1 LVQFFRGYRNW
12 ISAKADGEV
21 LKMAR
26 KESVT
31 LQNILDAAFEMT
43 RQEGYEAVTARKLAA
58 KAGCSTQ
65 PIFRVYKNMEELG
78 AELFENAVSYF
89 EDFYNKSS
97 KAGEAPFVDLGMIYI
112 KFAEKEKNL
121 FKLLF
126 LQTGRHSKSFYEIVN
141 GKGGYVMKEIV
152 KAKEDGCKNPSGM
165 FARMWILIHGA
176 ACMTITGDY
185 DVSEE
190 ETIKMLKDTYEAFK
204 TQK

>member
-1 LVQFFRGYRNW
+1 
-12 ISAKADGEV
+12 
-21 LKMAR
+21 MAR

-31 LQNILDAAFEMT
+31 IQNILDAAFEMT

-78 AELFENAVSYF
+78 EDLFENAVSYF
-89 EDFYNKSS
+89 EDFYNKSR
-97 KAGEAPFVDLGMIYI
+97 KREETPFVDLGMIYI

-126 LQTGRHSKSFYEIVN
+126 LQTNRRSKSFYEIVN
-141 GKGGYVMKEIV
+141 GKGGFIMKEIV
-152 KAKEDGCKNPSGM
+152 KAKEDGCKDPSGM

-185 DVSEE
+185 DMSET
-190 ETIKMLKDTYEAFK
+190 ETVLMLRDAYTAFK
-204 TQK
+204 VQK

>member
-1 LVQFFRGYRNW
+1 
-12 ISAKADGEV
+12 
-21 LKMAR
+21 MAR

-31 LQNILDAAFEMT
+31 IQNILDAAFEMT
-43 RQEGYEAVTARKLAA
+43 REEGYEAVTARKLAA

-78 AELFENAVSYF
+78 ADLFDNAVAYF
-89 EDFYNKSS
+89 EDFYSKSP
-97 KAGEAPFVDLGMIYI
+97 KRGGAPFVDLGMTYI

-126 LQTGRHSKSFYEIVN
+126 LQTNRHSKSFYEIIN
-141 GKGGYVMKEIV
+141 GKGSYVMKEIA
-152 KAKEDGCKNPSGM
+152 KAKEDGCKDPSGM

-190 ETIKMLKDTYEAFK
+190 ETIQMLKDTYEAFK

>member
-1 LVQFFRGYRNW
+1 
-12 ISAKADGEV
+12 
-21 LKMAR
+21 MAR

-31 LQNILDAAFEMT
+31 IQNILDAAFEMT
-43 RQEGYEAVTARKLAA
+43 REEGYEAVTARKLAA

-78 AELFENAVSYF
+78 ADLFENAVAYF
-89 EDFYNKSS
+89 EDFYSKSP
-97 KAGEAPFVDLGMIYI
+97 KGGEAPFVDLGMTYI

-126 LQTGRHSKSFYEIVN
+126 LQTDRHSKSFYEIVN
-141 GKGGYVMKEIV
+141 GKGSYVMKEIA
-152 KAKEDGCKNPSGM
+152 KAKEDGCKDPSAM
-165 FARMWILIHGA
+165 FVRMWILIHGA

-190 ETIKMLKDTYEAFK
+190 ETILMLKGTYEAFK